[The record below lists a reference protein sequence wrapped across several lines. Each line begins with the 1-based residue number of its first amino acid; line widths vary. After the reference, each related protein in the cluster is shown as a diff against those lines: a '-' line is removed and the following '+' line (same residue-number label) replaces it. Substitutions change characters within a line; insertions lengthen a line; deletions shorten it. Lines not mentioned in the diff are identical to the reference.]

1 MNSFH
6 LIQYVQHIVITIAI
20 WFISFVMRR
29 ANSAEYTNCFLSG
42 KEEYDIVLK
51 EQLEIAKDKIREA
64 LDEKDKP
71 LKLLRL

>member
-1 MNSFH
+1 MPM
-6 LIQYVQHIVITIAI
+6 VITTAI
-20 WFISFVMRR
+20 WLIPFVMRR
-29 ANSAEYTNCFLSG
+29 ANSAEYTNSFLSG

>member
-1 MNSFH
+1 M
-6 LIQYVQHIVITIAI
+6 VITIAI

-29 ANSAEYTNCFLSG
+29 ANSAEYTNSFLSG